1 MKTGYNEIAIE
12 DYSKNAFELLKY
24 NLKSVRVT

>member
-1 MKTGYNEIAIE
+1 MKIGYNEVAIE
-12 DYSKNAFELLKY
+12 DYSKNRFGLLKY